1 MLNMLDLDYIWEKKE
16 ERKRSIWSTANA
28 TNEAGADI
36 KMPA

>member
-1 MLNMLDLDYIWEKKE
+1 MLNMLDLDYIWEKK